1 MNINGKILRFVEYVL
16 FPFILVYYNRKKLLG
31 KIDKYDPIYM
41 LYFFIATT
49 MVANTAIAGR
59 MINYIV
65 FYMLLYYVHAYTV
78 YACRKTYWLLSFFS
92 PFLYCLMPIIM
103 QEICLM

>member
-1 MNINGKILRFVEYVL
+1 
-16 FPFILVYYNRKKLLG
+16 
-31 KIDKYDPIYM
+31 M

-65 FYMLLYYVHAYTV
+65 FYMLLYYVDALY
-78 YACRKTYWLLSFFS
+78 RLRLPQTYWLLSFFS

>member
-1 MNINGKILRFVEYVL
+1 
-16 FPFILVYYNRKKLLG
+16 
-31 KIDKYDPIYM
+31 M

-65 FYMLLYYVHAYTV
+65 FYMLLYYVDALY
-78 YACRKTYWLLSFFS
+78 RLRLPQNLLAFVFFS